1 MEKKSQKIYL
11 THYSLLIAQNL
22 SQADYEFLSVNF
34 VEEFIKLNVNTGTII
49 KKCETCGIKYKVWDC
64 SLEYINFNYDYVY
77 EHKCL
82 WCNKNYQQTFH
93 RKFKKRF
100 LNTYKFSNNDNH
112 KFINIDNHF

>member
-49 KKCETCGIKYKVWDC
+49 KKCET
-64 SLEYINFNYDYVY
+64 
-77 EHKCL
+77 
-82 WCNKNYQQTFH
+82 
-93 RKFKKRF
+93 
-100 LNTYKFSNNDNH
+100 
-112 KFINIDNHF
+112 